1 MAKKKGASTDK
12 AKAKEAKKAKAE
24 KKAEKRETK
33 KTKGA
38 PARGGADDDEDLDA
52 ILEKVKQTLSE
63 LLATSQLSILK
74 HSACQRMGGKAQSQR
89 RDGRRSS
96 YKASQCDLDAMSK
109 WKPPLVDIIQSR
121 CDLISHS
128 HLS

>member
-1 MAKKKGASTDK
+1 MAKKKGASTEK

-33 KTKGA
+33 KTKGT
-38 PARGGADDDEDLDA
+38 PARGGADDHEDLDA

-63 LLATSQLSILK
+63 ILATSQLSILK
-74 HSACQRMGGKAQSQR
+74 HSACQRMGNKTQSQR
-89 RDGRRSS
+89 RDGRGSS
-96 YKASQCDLDAMSK
+96 YKASQCDFDTMSK
-109 WKPPLVDIIQSR
+109 WKSPLVDIIQSR
-121 CDLISHS
+121 CSLLSHI